1 MTLPGAGS
9 GTGSAPLP
17 GVVVGVGVDLC
28 GVDRMAEA
36 LARTPGF
43 AARVFTEAERAYCDR
58 RRRNPAERYAAR
70 FAAKEAVLK
79 AMGLGI
85 GACGMRDIEVVRAS
99 SGAPS
104 VALHGRAVALAAER
118 GITGWHLTLSH
129 TDTVAIAQATGV
141 ATLAIV
147 AGAARGGATGA
158 AGGGA
163 TGAAGTP

>member
-1 MTLPGAGS
+1 M
-9 GTGSAPLP
+9 APRTPP

-28 GVDRMAEA
+28 GVERMAEA

-85 GACGMRDIEVVRAS
+85 GACGLREIEVVRAS

-141 ATLAIV
+141 ATLSEAA

-158 AGGGA
+158 